1 MMNCKQ
7 ATRLLSESQDRSLTT
22 KEKMTL
28 KLHITLCSA
37 CRRFGQQ
44 MHQIRALSKA
54 YSNPESTENDQ
65 QKKK

>member
-44 MHQIRALSKA
+44 MHQIRSLSKS
-54 YSNPESTENDQ
+54 YVNSPSSDSHP
-65 QKKK
+65 KKKN